1 VTRRV
6 APLLLLLAGGLPG
19 CTQRPPLPEAPNVV
33 LITLDT
39 LRADHLGCYGYFR
52 DTSPRLDRFARE
64 CLLFE
69 RCLTPIATTFPSHIS
84 ILTATYPDA
93 HGIAGN
99 VGDGGTAF
107 EPTERLRSVAQILND
122 HDYATAAFISATPVK
137 KYTGIDVGFDVFDA
151 PGRGQRTAAATNE
164 AVLPWLDERAAEPF
178 FLWVHYFD
186 PHSPY
191 DPPARFR
198 DRFREE
204 ELDAVLE
211 ERRVDAEKHFPDSP
225 DLSVR
230 KAMNLYDGEIRF
242 LDDELGKLLD
252 RLRGRADAWER
263 TVVVIVGDH
272 GEGLGQHDDMTHGGI
287 WREQL
292 HVPLLL
298 RIPGERGRRIRDRVS
313 TVDVLPMLLGL
324 VDLPG
329 EEEVFAQAG
338 GVDRLAPDAP
348 AAAIVSR
355 ESDDGHRVLDGQET
369 PRMTILSGRWKLI
382 HDPEGQ
388 DLLFD
393 LEKDPFELA
402 SVHREQPDTVAA
414 LRSQLLRELER
425 QEARHEVFY
434 GDSAAGR
441 EVSVDEETQQQLR
454 ALGYTD

>member
-1 VTRRV
+1 VTLRV
-6 APLLLLLAGGLPG
+6 VAVLLLLAGGLPG
-19 CTQRPPLPEAPNVV
+19 CAQPPPLPDAPNVV

-107 EPTERLRSVAQILND
+107 EPTDRLRSVAQVLD
-122 HDYATAAFISATPVK
+122 ERGYATAAFVSATPVK
-137 KYTGIDVGFDVFDA
+137 KYTGIDAGFDVFDA

-164 AVLPWLDERAAEPF
+164 AVLPWLEERAAEPF

-198 DRFREE
+198 ETFREE
-204 ELDAVLE
+204 ELDATLE
-211 ERRVDAEKHFPDSP
+211 ERRVDAEEHFPDSP

-230 KAMNLYDGEIRF
+230 EAMNLYDGEIAF
-242 LDDELGKLLD
+242 LDEELGRLLD
-252 RLRGRADAWER
+252 RLRDQGDAWER

-298 RIPGERGRRIRDRVS
+298 RTPGEPGRRIARRVS
-313 TVDVLPMLLGL
+313 TVDVLPLLLGL
-324 VDLPG
+324 IDLPG
-329 EEEVFAQAG
+329 EEEIAAQAG
-338 GVDRLAPDAP
+338 GIDRLAPDAP
-348 AAAIVSR
+348 DAPVVSR
-355 ESDDGHRVLDGQET
+355 ESDDGHRVLDGRET
-369 PRMTILSGRWKLI
+369 PRLTILSGRWKLV
-382 HDPEGQ
+382 HDPEGR

-402 SVHREQPDTVAA
+402 SVHREQPDTVEA
-414 LRSQLLRELER
+414 LRGRLLRELER
-425 QEARHEVFY
+425 QDARNKFFY
-434 GDSAAGR
+434 GDSGGGR
-441 EVSVDEETQQQLR
+441 EVSVDEETLQQLR